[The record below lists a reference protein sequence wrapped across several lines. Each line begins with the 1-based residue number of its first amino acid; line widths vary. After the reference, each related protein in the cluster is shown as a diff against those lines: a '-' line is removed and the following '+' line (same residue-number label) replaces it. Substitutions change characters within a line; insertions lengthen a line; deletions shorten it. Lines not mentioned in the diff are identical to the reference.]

1 MKPCRLVLLDGR
13 VRLQPSQG
21 FKALWPPLDDFELQV
36 GDDHFSPQNLIWNHT
51 LHQSNRT
58 SRLIKVLG
66 VGPKCYVVILPR

>member
-51 LHQSNRT
+51 LPS
-58 SRLIKVLG
+58 K
-66 VGPKCYVVILPR
+66 